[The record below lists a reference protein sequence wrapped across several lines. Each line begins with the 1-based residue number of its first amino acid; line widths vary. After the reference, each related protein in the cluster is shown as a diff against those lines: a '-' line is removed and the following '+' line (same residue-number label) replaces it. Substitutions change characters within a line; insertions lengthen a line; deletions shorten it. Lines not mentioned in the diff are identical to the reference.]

1 MLSSKKS
8 LLQEANYMNRLLDRS
23 RAYESSDLD
32 DKVSVSS
39 SARLLDKDNE
49 SPGRNSL
56 SYPVD
61 TRHNEQYP
69 LKLVHIGSKITL
81 YQQ

>member
-39 SARLLDKDNE
+39 SARLLDKDN
-49 SPGRNSL
+49 SG
-56 SYPVD
+56 
-61 TRHNEQYP
+61 
-69 LKLVHIGSKITL
+69 I
-81 YQQ
+81 